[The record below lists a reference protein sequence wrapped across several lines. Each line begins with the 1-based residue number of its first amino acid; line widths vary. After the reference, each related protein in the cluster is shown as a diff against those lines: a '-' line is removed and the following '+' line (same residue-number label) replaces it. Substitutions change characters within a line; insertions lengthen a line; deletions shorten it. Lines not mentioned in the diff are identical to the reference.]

1 VCSIM
6 ISCVSSDL
14 MCDYHVLAEWSQ
26 LQLKDSSISE
36 PQHNIVSSVRR
47 FGDNLYISVPRWK
60 SGVEFTLT
68 SLNLLTGSLAPV
80 LQPFPSHALNKIG
93 HCQALQNVDAIEID
107 PSGRLWIADSGQT
120 APFSDPDRK
129 CPPKLIIWD
138 LKNNKELVHHLLP
151 SPGQPLCLHQ

>member
-1 VCSIM
+1 M

-60 SGVEFTLT
+60 VSRVVQEPSYNNKI
-68 SLNLLTGSLAPV
+68 SLNRHP
-80 LQPFPSHALNKIG
+80 LQGCA
-93 HCQALQNVDAIEID
+93 
-107 PSGRLWIADSGQT
+107 R
-120 APFSDPDRK
+120 PDVA
-129 CPPKLIIWD
+129 C
-138 LKNNKELVHHLLP
+138 
-151 SPGQPLCLHQ
+151 